1 MKQSVV
7 KKEKA
12 NPKQPVPPTF
22 SLHHHHYQEQ
32 LQDFKGE
39 LEAVRQSVLSMSTSD
54 AGDLAETISGLD
66 KEIFDV
72 SIQIKEFLYPHKDS
86 IAPPDTTPTTT
97 HGVRLPKLDVPTF
110 DGDILNWSTFWE
122 QFCIAV
128 HDRTHLS
135 DAEKWVQRSGC
146 REVGLLEALTQRWC
160 CKEHCGR
167 IVSFRRSIR

>member
-1 MKQSVV
+1 
-7 KKEKA
+7 
-12 NPKQPVPPTF
+12 
-22 SLHHHHYQEQ
+22 
-32 LQDFKGE
+32 
-39 LEAVRQSVLSMSTSD
+39 MSTSD

-72 SIQIKEFLYPHKDS
+72 SIQIKKFLYPHKDS

-128 HDRTHLS
+128 HDRTHHWR
-135 DAEKWVQRSGC
+135 K
-146 REVGLLEALTQRWC
+146 EVGLLEALTQRWC
-160 CKEHCGR
+160 CKEHHGR